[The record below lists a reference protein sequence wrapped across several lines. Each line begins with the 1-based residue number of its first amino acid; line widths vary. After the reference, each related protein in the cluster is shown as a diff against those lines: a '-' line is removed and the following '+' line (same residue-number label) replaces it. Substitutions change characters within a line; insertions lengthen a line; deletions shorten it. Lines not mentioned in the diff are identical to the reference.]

1 MWRHPDGPSE
11 ARSGLGGGCEHGWLT
26 WSNEPRRR
34 LALREGNSQGGA
46 GVLLRTEVLGI
57 F

>member
-34 LALREGNSQGGA
+34 LALREENSQGGA